1 MKLIELPY
9 KEFIVKGN
17 QVIKEYEEACG
28 WIESLGLPY
37 GRGRFGLYHELIKN
51 SLKNIRDAENSDEKL
66 NEFLK
71 YLNSYAEA
79 TELIRLKNSFS
90 SRKHEEYIDKLRQV
104 TSGQPFRNSSKSD
117 SSRSYGFELSI
128 AARLINAGYK
138 TDINQIADIV
148 SKINGRNVYFE
159 CKRIKSAKK
168 LRERVKSANL
178 QLKKRLLKDKSTGAR
193 GIAAL
198 NVTDIL
204 NPQYNFVVADSNE
217 EIKKSHSN
225 QMNEFVISNETLLK
239 TKASKKILGVIC
251 EYSLYGYVRN
261 EKPFDIINCRGIK
274 FLQYD
279 NRPLSDKIV
288 SEIAERISNQNIIK
302 L

>member
-9 KEFIVKGN
+9 KEFIIKGD
-17 QVIKEYEEACG
+17 QVIKEYEQACR

-37 GRGRFGLYHELIKN
+37 ARGRFGLYHKSIKH
-51 SLKNIRDAENSDEKL
+51 SLKTIREVEDPDGKVDE
-66 NEFLK
+66 FIK
-71 YLNSYAEA
+71 YLTSYAEA
-79 TELIRLKNSFS
+79 TELIRLKKSFS
-90 SRKHEEYIDKLRQV
+90 SRKHEKYIDKLRHV

-117 SSRSYGFELSI
+117 SSRNFGFELSM
-128 AARLINAGYK
+128 AARLITASYE

-159 CKRIKSAKK
+159 CKRIKSIKK

-178 QLKKRLLKDKSTGAR
+178 QLKRRLLKDKSTGAR
-193 GIAAL
+193 GIAAI

-204 NPQYNFVVADSNE
+204 NPQYNFVVADSAE

-225 QMNEFVISNETLLK
+225 QMNEFVISNEVLLR
-239 TKASKKILGVIC
+239 TKAIKKILGLIC
-251 EYSLYGYVRN
+251 EYNLYGFVRN

-274 FLQYD
+274 FLKYD
-279 NRPLSDKIV
+279 NRASSDKLIT
-288 SEIAERISNQNIIK
+288 EIAERISNQNIIR
-302 L
+302 